1 MLKVNM
7 LYRPFYMKKQYA
19 DINEE
24 NILGKIYAVH
34 TGTVEEVISKIIN
47 EAVLAHMN
55 LNIDSTIMQMLA
67 LNDYLTKLFM
77 NNFNILIYNYCIYY
91 LESKG
96 IHEIEEEKEEKISE
110 IQKAVNMKTELSDL
124 NILLE
129 KLGEAQI

>member
-7 LYRPFYMKKQYA
+7 LYRPFHMKKQYA

>member
-7 LYRPFYMKKQYA
+7 LYRPFHMKKQYA

-24 NILGKIYAVH
+24 NILGKIYAIH

>member
-7 LYRPFYMKKQYA
+7 LYCPYHMKKQYA

-24 NILGKIYAVH
+24 KILGKIYAAH
-34 TGTVEEVISKIIN
+34 AGTVEEVISKIIN

-96 IHEIEEEKEEKISE
+96 IHEIEEEKEEKIGE